1 MKVKACPIMIIS
13 ITFTYKARPQIFLT
27 IICKFFDSYLFEFHI
42 ITRPVCAHLYVL
54 CGRVVACHLEVSL
67 TRRYLRS
74 SLLSPRISSPYSE
87 ISTINQI
94 YKSVIL
100 KQYNFLFVRKCF
112 ESNSKALKLCLFVD
126 IIYRTRNFYTSVK
139 VVSCQKI
146 MTDLVRKRCEKALK
160 TKYFSYYSKKKGNF
174 VKI

>member
-13 ITFTYKARPQIFLT
+13 ITFTYKARPPIFLT
-27 IICKFFDSYLFEFHI
+27 FICKFFDSYLFEFHI

-67 TRRYLRS
+67 MRRYLRS

-100 KQYNFLFVRKCF
+100 KQYNFFCLYGNGF
-112 ESNSKALKLCLFVD
+112 EVKSKALELCLFVD
-126 IIYRTRNFYTSVK
+126 IIYRTRKSEIFIQAPK
-139 VVSCQKI
+139 LC
-146 MTDLVRKRCEKALK
+146 R
-160 TKYFSYYSKKKGNF
+160 FKK
-174 VKI
+174 